1 VAIVDADCDKR
12 QRHLSVGK
20 FSLDKNLDNF
30 ERYVRQSAD
39 NNSNLDDRSLSGGQS
54 GLQNLDTIGQSGRRI
69 KKSIQD
75 ENKTL
80 YDGSK
85 HLDYKT
91 NFEDNNAKSGAE
103 NEFLAFFEKFKGR
116 KKESDGEND
125 TILEKNRKA
134 KCFSEL
140 EVLGSKPKNVLKLK
154 SFFETNGT
162 DVQRKKDNI
171 TPKERRKR
179 RTGKNLP
186 LVGQRPI
193 SIFFRKES
201 NGQQTPNS
209 GKRKLES
216 STNFDFSSANTPKKK
231 NLKVEGNCTTSTGV

>member
-1 VAIVDADCDKR
+1 MAIVDADCDNR

-20 FSLDKNLDNF
+20 FLLDKNLDNF

-154 SFFETNGT
+154 SFF
-162 DVQRKKDNI
+162 
-171 TPKERRKR
+171 
-179 RTGKNLP
+179 
-186 LVGQRPI
+186 
-193 SIFFRKES
+193 
-201 NGQQTPNS
+201 
-209 GKRKLES
+209 
-216 STNFDFSSANTPKKK
+216 
-231 NLKVEGNCTTSTGV
+231 